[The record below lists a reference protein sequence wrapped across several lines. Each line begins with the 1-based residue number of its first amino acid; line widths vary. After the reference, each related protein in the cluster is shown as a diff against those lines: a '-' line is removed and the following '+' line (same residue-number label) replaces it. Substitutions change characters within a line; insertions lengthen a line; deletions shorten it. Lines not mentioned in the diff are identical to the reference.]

1 MKPRLIAAAA
11 LLAAAVSTASVPA
24 AAQVSEVRPITG
36 TRLDVVAT
44 GDVARVPDLVRI
56 NAGVVTQAPTAVEAI
71 RQNAAR
77 MEAVR
82 AALRA
87 AGIADRDIQTSNLNL
102 NPNYRY
108 AENQPPQLVG
118 YQAVNEVS
126 VRFRD
131 IAKTGAILDALVA
144 QGANQIN
151 GPTLTIERPEAALD
165 EARGRGAR
173 QRARPGRFL
182 RAEPGHAGGAGAV
195 GQRSVDG
202 IHPAAA
208 RRLGPGH
215 GRERC
220 GDADRAGRADAQYQP
235 DRQLRARMKHKGRR
249 NGGPSRISFSVNF
262 ASIFLLAL
270 VERLVMLDAGHPQ
283 PGHAERST
291 ARCQP
296 ANSSRLRL

>member
-1 MKPRLIAAAA
+1 MFLNRMASALL
-11 LLAAAVSTASVPA
+11 LLAAVPA
-24 AAQVSEVRPITG
+24 AAQPSEVAPSISG

-44 GDVARVPDLVRI
+44 GEVTRVPDLVAI
-56 NAGVVTQAPTAVEAI
+56 NAGVVTQATNAVEAI

-87 AGIADRDIQTSNLNL
+87 AGIAERDIQTSNLNL

-118 YQAVNEVS
+118 YQAVNQVS

-165 EARGRGAR
+165 EARTQALANA
-173 QRARPGRFL
+173 RARAELYARTLGMRVARILSVSEATMGFMPRGRVGAV
-182 RAEPGHAGGAGAV
+182 RSMAAGDAATQIEPGEQTLSINLTV
-195 GQRSVDG
+195 
-202 IHPAAA
+202 
-208 RRLGPGH
+208 
-215 GRERC
+215 
-220 GDADRAGRADAQYQP
+220 
-235 DRQLRARMKHKGRR
+235 
-249 NGGPSRISFSVNF
+249 SFE
-262 ASIFLLAL
+262 L
-270 VERLVMLDAGHPQ
+270 E
-283 PGHAERST
+283 
-291 ARCQP
+291 
-296 ANSSRLRL
+296 